1 MQQYPLDQWLWPQ
14 GLYPWVL
21 QDSIKPQ
28 TLLLLFLCPRSLLF
42 GQEATAPLA
51 TRIVPLP

>member
-14 GLYPWVL
+14 GLYPWLL